1 MLVSLIIPVYK
12 VEDYIIDCLSSVYAQ
27 TYDKIEVIIVDDC
40 SPDNSLAIASEL
52 IKDLE
57 SRYIVRTVKHVEN
70 KGLSAARNS
79 GVQVATGEY
88 LYFLDSDDELS
99 ANCIE
104 CLMKS
109 ITGKGTEVDFAV
121 GGCKVEGAEV
131 QFFIQSPPYTESQPE
146 IISDFLQYKWPM
158 TAWNKL
164 ISRQLFINNDLWFEE
179 GLLHEDELF
188 SFKLACV
195 SNRMAAVYEETYI
208 YKIRTVGSIT
218 ANMGT
223 RNFDSLLRI
232 NSYKYK
238 VISSVLQSR
247 PDIKGCMSYVISTTL
262 IFVNSIRLNRSL
274 MSAQK
279 RKYTRDQ
286 FALFARTI
294 SFKKKLRGSDYLRVL
309 LVMRAMLRVVL

>member
-57 SRYIVRTVKHVEN
+57 SRYIVRIVKHVEN

-99 ANCIE
+99 PHCMEI
-104 CLMKS
+104 LSKS
-109 ITGKGTEVDFAV
+109 INEADNAIDFIVA
-121 GGCKVEGAEV
+121 GFTVEGADV
-131 QFFIQSPPYTESQPE
+131 KFSIQSAPYLASQSE
-146 IISDFLQYKWPM
+146 IISDFFQYKWPM
-158 TAWNKL
+158 MACNKL
-164 ISRQLFINNDLWFEE
+164 INRRLFIDNDLWFEE

-195 SNRMAAVYEETYI
+195 SNRMVAVCEETYI

-238 VISSVLQSR
+238 VISSVLQLR
-247 PDIKGCMSYVISTTL
+247 PDIEGCMSYVISTTL